1 MAPPE
6 STAIPAAW
14 RARGSSKDCSGVPLD
29 SNLWTKPAPGSTKKM
44 LPSESAANATGSS
57 SLPGPSPLSPQAPRN
72 SNGGGGCGF
81 GAGFARFPQETRKN
95 NATSEARGSLHR
107 DGSEFVF
114 AIRQTYVQRSC
125 ELFD

>member
-1 MAPPE
+1 MAPPV

-14 RARGSSKDCSGVPLD
+14 RTRVSSKDCRGVPLD

-44 LPSESAANATGSS
+44 LPSESAANAPGSL
-57 SLPGPSPLSPQAPRN
+57 SLPGPSPFSPQAPRN

-81 GAGFARFPQETRKN
+81 GAGLARFPQETRKN
-95 NATSEARGSLHR
+95 NATSGAGGSLHR
-107 DGSEFVF
+107 IGQVFIF

-125 ELFD
+125 ELFE